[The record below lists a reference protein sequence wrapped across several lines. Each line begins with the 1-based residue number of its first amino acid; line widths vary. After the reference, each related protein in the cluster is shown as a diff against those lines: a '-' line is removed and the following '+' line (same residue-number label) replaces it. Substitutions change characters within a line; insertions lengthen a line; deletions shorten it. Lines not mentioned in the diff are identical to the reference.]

1 MSEKIKNK
9 IENKVAEQEKRKK
22 EKERIEI
29 ELKAIEKRR
38 LWKLSERDLFI
49 ELLLSVKEIEKEQKI
64 LLEKV
69 EDIDSAIC
77 SKQQ

>member
-38 LWKLSERDLFI
+38 LWKLSERDLLI

-69 EDIDSAIC
+69 EDIDSAIW
-77 SKQQ
+77 SKQ